1 MGRRLMYF
9 FVTVLFALSSCQ
21 TTDEKASAAK
31 KDKQQDIEEIQEA
44 NEFLTEVATGV
55 YKEVE
60 LSRLALQKASIT
72 KVKEFAKNMITDYD
86 KNIAGLKELAGR
98 KNLQIV
104 LQEDDELKGQIK
116 KLSSLEGVAFD
127 KEYIRMMVEDHE
139 EDVEKFNRQVK
150 KGRDIETKA
159 FASGKLNILRHHLDM
174 AKTLYDSID
183 RS

>member
-1 MGRRLMYF
+1 MPKQFIHL
-9 FVTVLFALSSCQ
+9 FVFIFFALIACQ
-21 TTDEKASAAK
+21 TLDEKASATK
-31 KDKQQDIEEIQEA
+31 NDKQKDIEEMREA

-72 KVKEFAKNMITDYD
+72 KVREFAKNMITDYD
-86 KNIAGLKELAGR
+86 KNIEGLKELAGR

-104 LQEDDELKGQIK
+104 LEEDNELKEQIK
-116 KLSSLEGVAFD
+116 KLAALEGVAFD
-127 KEYIRMMVEDHE
+127 REYIKMMVEDHE
-139 EDVEKFNRQVK
+139 EDVEKFRKQVQ

-159 FASGKLNILRHHLDM
+159 FASGKLNILTHHLDM
-174 AKTLYDSID
+174 ARTLHDSIE

>member
-1 MGRRLMYF
+1 MRSRLVYF
-9 FVTVLFALSSCQ
+9 VVTTFFALSACL

-31 KDKQQDIEEIQEA
+31 HDKQKDKEEIQEA

-86 KNIAGLKELAGR
+86 KNIEGLKELAGR

-104 LQEDDELKGQIK
+104 LKEDDELKEQIK
-116 KLSSLEGVAFD
+116 KLSGLEGVAFD
-127 KEYIRMMVEDHE
+127 KEYIKMMVKDHE
-139 EDVEKFNRQVK
+139 EDVEKFNRQVR

-174 AKTLYDSID
+174 AKTLYDSIE